1 MQYVGRTRAHML
13 LLTIAGL
20 LFSPLS
26 VYAQQNDDD
35 EGVGEIEEI
44 EEITVTGF
52 RGLNRS
58 AIEAKRRGVGV
69 TDSISLDTVGLLPDL
84 TAVQVAQRIPGVST
98 VGAFGVNND
107 RSGDNAESIVIRG
120 IDSSFNLVTL
130 DGVPIA
136 VASEAIASGAS
147 RSSSIDHVPPSAIGR
162 FEVVKTLGADQIP
175 QALSGQ
181 LNLVTRSAF
190 DAGRSLSTRYT
201 VGDNSTSGEFFDAQG
216 SNTRAEVTFTNV
228 FGATD
233 NIGFVGA
240 LSYQNFYSSNLEEK
254 PGSRGDGYRYYD
266 ATGTLT
272 GIFSDS
278 TGQVAARRNQFFLFE
293 NQRERLSANAK
304 IEFLPSEDTDA
315 SIYLGYFSENEEENR
330 SEQLFSGE
338 PVSTP
343 PANQTA
349 TSGDWPLADANAS
362 AVWQPQ
368 DRETFVLTGV
378 VDHSFS
384 DTAELSTRL
393 SWSEAT
399 SDLPRVMSSF
409 TAGNDAGFAFGYDT
423 SSGRP
428 VLHFVDPAYASDP
441 NNFRENYIRDRQFD
455 SEQEVFYFDIDFSN
469 NFRGDGWGYQVGA
482 TFTARNQF
490 FNQDY
495 EEGDVDTATTE
506 LTPFL
511 IGETSG
517 YDASSIPFF
526 IYDPRQ
532 HLAAWNA
539 GGRPITNDRSDNAIQ
554 DDFDLD
560 EEILA
565 PFVQASFGNDQS
577 TVTAGLRYESAE
589 IEVDNFRRD
598 NALDDDPDDAAR
610 FVPNKVTSDYG
621 ELLPSILWT
630 YDINEDWL
638 LRAGYGRTL
647 GRPDFEHY
655 ATQESI
661 SVDDFA
667 GTASVRRGNPD
678 IQPRIADNYD
688 LSLEHY
694 FDEGAG
700 LFSVALFYK
709 DVQDM
714 IFVGNVDD
722 DNFVFEGATYNA
734 RLTQPLNL
742 SDAKLSGI
750 ELSFVKDFADFPSPW
765 NGFIARGNATF
776 IDGQV
781 TIPTDAG
788 ESATELRTIDSFFNQ
803 PETIVNLGLSYETE
817 RFNFNIAYNWVDDY
831 AVRLDGQFSSYD
843 VIQDARSQI
852 DVQLRVRLSDTWFM
866 TAEVQNLTEENR
878 VSQRPFGL
886 LAQDTQVGRIFWL
899 GVGWTPNI
907 SK

>member
-1 MQYVGRTRAHML
+1 MQDVGHTRAHTL

-35 EGVGEIEEI
+35 EGVDEIET
-44 EEITVTGF
+44 ITVTGI
-52 RGLNRS
+52 RRLNRS
-58 AIEAKRRGVGV
+58 AIDAKRQSVGV
-69 TDSISLDTVGLLPDL
+69 TDSVSLDTVGLLPDL

-147 RSSSIDHVPPSAIGR
+147 RSSSIDHIPPSAIGR
-162 FEVVKTLGADQIP
+162 FEVVKTLGAHQIP

-190 DAGRSLSTRYT
+190 DADRALSTRFT
-201 VGDNSTSGEFFDAQG
+201 VGDNSTSGDFFDDQG
-216 SNTRAEVTFTNV
+216 NNTRAEMTFTNV
-228 FGATD
+228 FGAND

-272 GIFSDS
+272 TIFSDS
-278 TGQVAARRNQFFLFE
+278 TGLVAARRNQFFLFE
-293 NQRERLSANAK
+293 NQRERLGANAK
-304 IEFLPSEDTDA
+304 FEFRPRDNTDA
-315 SIYLGYFSENEEENR
+315 SIYLGYFSEDEEENR
-330 SEQLFSGE
+330 YEQLFSGE
-338 PVSTP
+338 RVGTP
-343 PANQTA
+343 PANQTG
-349 TSGDWPLADANAS
+349 TSGDWPLGDANAS

-378 VDHSFS
+378 LDHSFS
-384 DTAELSTRL
+384 DTAEVSIRL

-409 TAGNDAGFAFGYDT
+409 TAGNDPGFAFGYDT

-428 VLHFVDPAYASDP
+428 VLDFVDPAYASDP
-441 NNFRENYIRDRQFD
+441 NSFGENYIRDRQFD
-455 SEQEVFYFDIDFSN
+455 SMQEVFYLDIYFSN
-469 NFRGDGWGYQVGA
+469 NFLGDGWGYQIGA
-482 TFTARNQF
+482 ALTDRNQF

-495 EEGDVDTATTE
+495 EEGDVDAATTE
-506 LTPFL
+506 LAPFL

-539 GGRPITNDRSDNAIQ
+539 AGRPITNDRSDNAIQ

-560 EEILA
+560 EQIIA
-565 PFVQASFGNDQS
+565 PFAQVSFGNDQS

-589 IEVDNFRRD
+589 IDVDNFLRD
-598 NALDDDPDDAAR
+598 NDLDDDPNDAAR
-610 FVPNKVTSDYG
+610 FVPNKATSDYE

-630 YDINEDWL
+630 YGINDDWL

-655 ATQESI
+655 ATRESI

-678 IQPRIADNYD
+678 IKPRIAGNYD
-688 LSLEHY
+688 LSLEYY

-714 IFVGNVDD
+714 IFVGNTNEDA
-722 DNFVFEGATYNA
+722 FVFEGATYEA
-734 RLTQPLNL
+734 RITQPLNL

-750 ELSFVKDFADFPSPW
+750 ELSFVKDFSDRPAPW
-765 NGFIARGNATF
+765 NGFIARGNVTF
-776 IDGQV
+776 VDGEV
-781 TIPTDAG
+781 TIPTHIG
-788 ESATELRTIDSFFNQ
+788 ESATELRTIESFFNQ
-803 PETIVNLGLSYETE
+803 PETILNLGLGYETE
-817 RFNFNIAYNWVDDY
+817 RFSINIAYNWVDEY

-843 VIQDARSQI
+843 VIQDDRSQI
-852 DVQLRVRLSDTWFM
+852 DVQMRVRLSDTWFI
-866 TAEVQNLTEENR
+866 TAEVQNLTEEDR

-886 LAQDTQVGRIFWL
+886 LAQDTKVGRIAWL
-899 GVGWTPNI
+899 GFGWTPNI